1 MYSFT
6 SSYLQPTASRTP
18 ASKTRCTH
26 FMGLKVL
33 SGRRTTVRMERTY
46 RQSCFLKLAGRPMEN
61 IAQRSTLI
69 ADSGEKDGRSFF
81 KELRDEV
88 ERRRK

>member
-1 MYSFT
+1 
-6 SSYLQPTASRTP
+6 
-18 ASKTRCTH
+18 
-26 FMGLKVL
+26 
-33 SGRRTTVRMERTY
+33 
-46 RQSCFLKLAGRPMEN
+46 MEN